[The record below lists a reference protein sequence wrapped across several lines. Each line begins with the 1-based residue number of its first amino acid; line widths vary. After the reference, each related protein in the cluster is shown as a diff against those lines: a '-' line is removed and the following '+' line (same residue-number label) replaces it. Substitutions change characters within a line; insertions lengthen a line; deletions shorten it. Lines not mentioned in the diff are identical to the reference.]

1 MTLSP
6 SDLALV
12 VRAASAAG
20 LNPAKLR
27 AANPWSFESPMASSL
42 QAAVVEIDPAAAE
55 RLQQA
60 AGVSLSLGAAAAL
73 EGLTD
78 WSPELEQELE
88 TKRPETFQRLRSE
101 AMEAAAQQA
110 FSGWHQQEAE
120 ALELARQYSY
130 NSARLLADGHSL
142 AARKAAEHLEQQ
154 QRQQEQDLRDRTSW
168 LQDSRGQR

>member
-1 MTLSP
+1 MASDLSP

-12 VRAASAAG
+12 IRAAQSAG
-20 LNPAKLR
+20 LNPSKLK
-27 AANPWSFESPMASSL
+27 AANPWSFEGPMALSL
-42 QAAVVEIDPAAAE
+42 QSAVVELDPAAAE
-55 RLQQA
+55 RLQDA
-60 AGVSLSLGAAAAL
+60 AGVRLSLGAAAAL
-73 EGLTD
+73 EGLTE

-110 FSGWHQQEAE
+110 FSGWHQEETE
-120 ALELARQYSY
+120 ALELARQYGY

-154 QRQQEQDLRDRTSW
+154 QRQQQQEIQASTAW
-168 LQDSRGQR
+168 ARGLS